1 MLSNYKYRMSLFFND
16 THRTLQE
23 TVRKFAETQLAPKAA
38 EIDESQGFNL
48 KGMKDL
54 GELGLLGI
62 TADPDFG
69 GSGMD
74 AVAATL
80 VMEELGAVCASTAL
94 SYLAH
99 SILAV
104 NNLSAN
110 GSKDQKSRYL
120 PKLCSG
126 EWIGSMAISEPG
138 AGSDAFG
145 LQLQAKKSGSRYI
158 LNGTKLWITNGTHSD
173 FFWVYAKTGP
183 TKKDITTFIVEKS
196 FKGFSVGKK
205 LDKFGM
211 RGSPTCELIFENCE
225 VPEENRVGEEG
236 TSIGH
241 MVKNLLLERVT
252 ISGISLGLARAS
264 ITYSTQYAK
273 DRKQF
278 DKPILDFQMI
288 QQKLADS
295 TAEYLAA
302 RALTYESAA
311 AIDKFGGESKEAIL
325 LGTSA
330 KLLAAQVATQIALEA
345 IQILGGYGYTK
356 EYPVERYMRDA
367 KLMEIGAGTNEVM
380 RIILARELEKGNYPG
395 L

>member
-1 MLSNYKYRMSLFFND
+1 MSLFFNE
-16 THRTLQE
+16 THLTLAG
-23 TVRKFAETQLAPKAA
+23 TVRKFAQTEVAPRAA
-38 EIDESQGFNL
+38 DLDEKQGFNIEA
-48 KGMKDL
+48 MRQL

-62 TADPDFG
+62 TADPEFG

-74 AVAATL
+74 VVAATL

-104 NNLSAN
+104 NNLNQN
-110 GSKDQKSRYL
+110 GSEEQKRRYL
-120 PKLCSG
+120 PRLCSG
-126 EWIGSMAISEPG
+126 EWIGSMAMSEPA

-145 LQLQAKKSGSRYI
+145 MQTQAKRVGDKYV
-158 LNGTKLWITNGTHSD
+158 LNGTKMWITNATHSD
-173 FFWVYAKTGP
+173 FFWVYAKTGAD
-183 TKKDITTFIVEKS
+183 KKDVSTFIVEKS

-211 RGSPTCELIFENCE
+211 RASPTCELIFNNCE
-225 VPEENRVGEEG
+225 VPLENLVGEPG
-236 TSIGH
+236 KSGH
-241 MVKNLLLERVT
+241 HMKRNLLVERVT
-252 ISGISLGLARAS
+252 IAGISLGIARSA
-264 ITYSTQYAK
+264 IQYTTRYAK

-278 DKPILDFQMI
+278 DSPLMDFQMV
-288 QQKLADS
+288 QQMLADA

-302 RALTYESAA
+302 RSLTFESAA
-311 AIDKFGGESKEAIL
+311 ACDRFGHESPEALL

-330 KLLAAQVATQIALEA
+330 KLFAAHRATKIALDA

-367 KLMEIGAGTNEVM
+367 KLIEIGAGTNEIM
-380 RIILARELEKGNYPG
+380 RVILASLLQKEKFPG
-395 L
+395 FPDRVA

>member
-1 MLSNYKYRMSLFFND
+1 MSLFFNE
-16 THRTLQE
+16 THQSLKE
-23 TVRKFAETQLAPKAA
+23 TTRKFAEAQLAPKAA
-38 EIDESQGFNL
+38 SIDEHQSFNIEA
-48 KGMKDL
+48 MREL
-54 GELGLLGI
+54 GKMGLLGI

-104 NNLSAN
+104 NNLSVN
-110 GSKDQKSRYL
+110 GSKDQKKKYL
-120 PKLCSG
+120 EKLCTG

-145 LQLQAKKSGSRYI
+145 LQLQAKKTGSKYI
-158 LNGTKLWITNGTHSD
+158 LNGTKLWITNGTHSE

-183 TKKDITTFIVEKS
+183 TKKDISTFIVEKT

-225 VPEENRVGEEG
+225 VPAENLVGAEG
-236 TSIGH
+236 TSIAH

-264 ITYSTQYAK
+264 IAYSTQYAK

-278 DKPILDFQMI
+278 EQPLINFQMI
-288 QQKLADS
+288 QQKLADA
-295 TAEYLAA
+295 TAEYLGA
-302 RALTYESAA
+302 RSLTYEAAA
-311 AIDKFGGESKEAIL
+311 AIDKFGGESKEATL

-330 KLLAAQVATQIALEA
+330 KLMSAQVATQIGLEA

-380 RIILARELEKGNYPG
+380 RIILARELEKGNFPG
-395 L
+395 V

>member
-1 MLSNYKYRMSLFFND
+1 MSLFFNE
-16 THRTLQE
+16 THQSLKE
-23 TVRKFAETQLAPKAA
+23 TTRKFAEAQLAPKAA
-38 EIDESQGFNL
+38 SMDEHQSFNIEA
-48 KGMKDL
+48 MREL
-54 GELGLLGI
+54 GKMGLLGI

-104 NNLSAN
+104 NNLSVN
-110 GSKDQKSRYL
+110 GSKDQKKKYL
-120 PKLCSG
+120 EKLCTG

-145 LQLQAKKSGSRYI
+145 LQLQAKKTGAKYI
-158 LNGTKLWITNGTHSD
+158 LNGTKLWITNGTHSE

-183 TKKDITTFIVEKS
+183 SKKDISTFIVEKT

-225 VPEENRVGEEG
+225 VPAENLVGGEG
-236 TSIGH
+236 TSIAH

-264 ITYSTQYAK
+264 IAYSTQYAK

-278 DKPILDFQMI
+278 DQPLIGFQMI
-288 QQKLADS
+288 QQKLADA
-295 TAEYLAA
+295 TAEYLGA
-302 RALTYESAA
+302 RSLTYEAAA
-311 AIDKFGGESKEAIL
+311 AIDKFGGESKEATL

-330 KLLAAQVATQIALEA
+330 KLLSAQVATQIGLEA

-380 RIILARELEKGNYPG
+380 RIILARELEKGNFPG
-395 L
+395 V